1 MKIIFFSALIIFGL
15 NTLQAQPKQIE
26 TKKNAEGIPVK
37 VMFEKGDTHN
47 HPLLVIWLQDEDGKY
62 IETLYA
68 ARSIATSKYKFG
80 KAEKGVWQPGMHRRP
95 AALPYWAHN
104 RGKMAPDSL
113 FIPHPEE
120 PMPDAITGP
129 TPKNNFT
136 LKSVIPKN
144 IETPFFVLLE
154 INQPWDWNEY
164 WTNAR
169 FPDDK
174 EYKTSAQPAVVYRA
188 KVTSIDQP
196 ETQMKLV
203 GRSHHSG
210 KDGKL
215 YKDTETLSTAKN
227 IVKSV
232 KVSLP

>member
-1 MKIIFFSALIIFGL
+1 MKILFFSALFILGL
-15 NTLQAQPKQIE
+15 STLQAQPGQIE
-26 TKKNAEGIPVK
+26 TKKDAEGIPVK
-37 VMFEKGDTHN
+37 VMFEKGETHN
-47 HPLLVIWLQDEDGKY
+47 HPLLVIWLQDKEGNY

-80 KAEKGVWQPGMHRRP
+80 KAEKGVWQAGVHRRP

-113 FIPHPEE
+113 FIPHPDD

-129 TPKNNFT
+129 TPKSNFT
-136 LKSVIPKN
+136 LKSVLPKN
-144 IETPFFVLLE
+144 IETPFYVLLE

-169 FPDDK
+169 FPNDK

-188 KVTSIDQP
+188 KVTSRKQSEIP
-196 ETQMKLV
+196 MKLV

-215 YKDTETLSTAKN
+215 YKDTETLTTAKN

-232 KVSLP
+232 KLTLP

>member
-1 MKIIFFSALIIFGL
+1 MKILFFSALFILGL
-15 NTLQAQPKQIE
+15 STLQAQPGQIE
-26 TKKNAEGIPVK
+26 TKKDAEGIPVK
-37 VMFEKGDTHN
+37 VMFEKGETHN
-47 HPLLVIWLQDEDGKY
+47 HPLLVIWLQDKEGNY
-62 IETLYA
+62 IETLYV

-80 KAEKGVWQPGMHRRP
+80 KAEKGVWQAGVHRRP

-113 FIPHPEE
+113 FIPHPDN

-129 TPKNNFT
+129 TPKSNFT
-136 LKSVIPKN
+136 LKSVLPKN
-144 IETPFFVLLE
+144 IETPFYVLLE
-154 INQPWDWNEY
+154 INQPWDWNEH

-169 FPDDK
+169 FPNDK

-188 KVTSIDQP
+188 KVTSLEQAEIS
-196 ETQMKLV
+196 MKLA

-215 YKDTETLSTAKN
+215 YKDTETLTTAKN

-232 KVSLP
+232 KVILP

>member
-1 MKIIFFSALIIFGL
+1 MNI
-15 NTLQAQPKQIE
+15 LQAQPKQIE
-26 TKKNAEGIPVK
+26 TKPDAEGAPVTIA
-37 VMFEKGDTHN
+37 FEKGTHHN
-47 HPLLVIWLQDEDGKY
+47 HPLLVIWLQDKDGNY

-80 KAEKGVWQPGMHRRP
+80 KAEKGVWQRGVHRRP

-113 FIPHPEE
+113 YIPHPDE

-129 TPKNNFT
+129 TPKNDFT
-136 LKSVIPKN
+136 LKSKLPQD
-144 IETPFFVLLE
+144 IETPFYVLLE
-154 INQPWDWNEY
+154 INQPWDWNDY

-169 FPDDK
+169 FPNDK
-174 EYKTSAQPAVVYRA
+174 EYKTSAQPAAVYRA
-188 KVTSIDQP
+188 EVESLDQP
-196 ETQMKLV
+196 ETTMKLV

-210 KDGKL
+210 ADGKL
-215 YKDTETLSTAKN
+215 YKDIETLTTAKK

-232 KVSLP
+232 KVTLR